1 MKDIIGFEGLYA
13 ITSCGRVWSYRNQK
27 FLKSSDNGKG
37 YQKVNLHGA
46 DGKIKQMY
54 LHRMVAEAYIPNPL
68 GLPQVNHKDE
78 NKANNCINNL
88 EWMTAKDNTNY
99 GTGIQRQTNAR
110 KKPVLCIELNKE
122 FDSATD
128 AAIQL
133 NLNKTHISK
142 CCLGKQKTTGGY
154 HWRFV

>member
-27 FLKSSDNGKG
+27 FLKSSDNGRG
-37 YQKVNLHGA
+37 YQKVNLHRA

-99 GTGIQRQTNAR
+99 GTGIQRQANAR

-133 NLNKTHISK
+133 NLHKTHISK
-142 CCLGKQKTTGGY
+142 CCLGQQKTTGGY